1 MHIGE
6 NIMKK
11 TVLLVLLLAFA
22 AYGQQK
28 RIAII
33 NTVDDGEP
41 PVGHSELSHLTDRLR
56 EIAVKTLPE
65 RNYAVMTQQ
74 SIVAFLGSQEDMV
87 RKCKES
93 EGCLAKLGREISAD
107 YICQGRIGRFGK
119 NLTIKV
125 ELYDVGS
132 GNLIGSFT
140 DEASKDI
147 YGLLSAINKKA
158 PDMFGKLS
166 GVPVLPPIP
175 EGISGLVPE
184 RIDPQVG
191 EYKPFNNS
199 FWVALALDVVG
210 VGVVGYGLYKN
221 SEVIDKRDY
230 YRSMNAK
237 SGADSEFDNDWQKVE
252 DAKTAR
258 NVSYVLGGILLA
270 AGIGVH
276 IWF

>member
-1 MHIGE
+1 
-6 NIMKK
+6 MKRILSI
-11 TVLLVLLLAFA
+11 VMLLAFA

-65 RNYAVMTQQ
+65 KSYAVMTQQ

-107 YICQGRIGRFGK
+107 YIGQGRIGRFGD

-147 YGLLSAINKKA
+147 YGLLSAINNKA
-158 PDMFGKLS
+158 PDMFSKLS
-166 GVPVLPPIP
+166 VGTVPVLPPIP
-175 EGISGLVPE
+175 EGISGLVTE

-191 EYKPFNNS
+191 KYLPSDKS
-199 FWVALALDVVG
+199 FWAALALDIAG
-210 VGVVGYGLYKN
+210 AAFVGYGIYKN
-221 SEVIDKRDY
+221 SEVGSKHDEYK
-230 YRSMNAK
+230 SMSAK
-237 SGADSEFDNDWQKVE
+237 SGANSEFDNDWQKVE
-252 DAKTAR
+252 DIKTAR
-258 NVSYVLGGILLA
+258 NVSYVLGSILLA